1 MQLESDRF
9 AWDGSQVPLLG
20 FDQLEHFH
28 ESQFWYLFSRNRSTC
43 GIAPYIRATCNPVLA
58 DDEVGGWLHRLVQWW
73 IDPETGYP
81 IKERSGVIRWML
93 RVQEEVVW
101 GEDRSELIDRYSGS
115 IPEEDLLP
123 KSFTFIPG
131 TLADNPALT
140 SKDPGYRASLLA
152 MPYVE
157 RERLLGGNWNV
168 RPEAGKVFNRSW
180 FRLLN
185 ARPRQLTALI
195 RYWDKAATEAGGAY
209 TSGGLMGRL
218 QNGQFVLL
226 DITRGQWSSKNRE
239 TVIQQTAAG
248 DSLFAK
254 EVNAPIETWLE
265 QEPGSGGKESA
276 ESSVINLAGYVVKTE
291 RVTGSKL
298 TRSGPYSAQ
307 CEAGNVF
314 LVNPLGA
321 AIGDLAA
328 LESYLREAQ
337 NFDGVTGRMDQIDCS
352 SGAFNKLVLMKGTIL
367 HGKVTW

>member
-1 MQLESDRF
+1 
-9 AWDGSQVPLLG
+9 
-20 FDQLEHFH
+20 
-28 ESQFWYLFSRNRSTC
+28 
-43 GIAPYIRATCNPVLA
+43 VLA